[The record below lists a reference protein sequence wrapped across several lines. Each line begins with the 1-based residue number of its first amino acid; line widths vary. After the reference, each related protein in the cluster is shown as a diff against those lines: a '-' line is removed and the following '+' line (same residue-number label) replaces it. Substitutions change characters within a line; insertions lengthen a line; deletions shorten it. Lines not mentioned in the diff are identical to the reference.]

1 MRIILNFLLKLNIYN
16 KLHKYIGFKIF
27 KYFKIFFVET
37 NFKELPLL
45 NHPINIDFNNEL
57 KKFKKVKSSNVK
69 PFVSYSHILDLIRI
83 SEKFKKKQITFLDFG
98 AGNLELF
105 GYLSKI

>member
-1 MRIILNFLLKLNIYN
+1 MRLILNFLLKLNIYN

-37 NFKELPLL
+37 DLKELPLL
-45 NHPINIDFNNEL
+45 NHPINANFESEL
-57 KKFKKVKSSNVK
+57 DKFKKIKSSNLR
-69 PFVSYSHILDLIRI
+69 PFISYSHILDLIRI
-83 SEKFKKKQITFLDFG
+83 SEKYKRKQITFLDFG